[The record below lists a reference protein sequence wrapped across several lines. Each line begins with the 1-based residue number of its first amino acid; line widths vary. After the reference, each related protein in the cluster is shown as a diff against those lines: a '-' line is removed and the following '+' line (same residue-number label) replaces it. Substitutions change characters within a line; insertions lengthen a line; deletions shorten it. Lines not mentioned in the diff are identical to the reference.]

1 MPLNIASAGNVLY
14 KQMKFR
20 CSMRIPPGLSSKYV
34 VDTLKTKLEAPGDE
48 TFGAVIEFTLI
59 DGNDGFDAPDLPP
72 FLKTCL
78 RDVTPCGRLLLH

>member
-78 RDVTPCGRLLLH
+78 ESATRDVFG